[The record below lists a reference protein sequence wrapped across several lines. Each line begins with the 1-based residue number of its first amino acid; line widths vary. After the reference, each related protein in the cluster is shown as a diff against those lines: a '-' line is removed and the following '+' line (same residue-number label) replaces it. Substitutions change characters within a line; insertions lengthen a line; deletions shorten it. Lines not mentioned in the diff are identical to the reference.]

1 MHLELSRVWLEF
13 ERILNNMLAALPT
26 LVLALL
32 VFAPFFYTAR
42 SVKALVQR
50 FPVIRQRQHNLGLVL
65 GRLAQWGINGTGL
78 LVALSIVL
86 PSFHASD
93 LIQLL
98 GIGGVAIG
106 FAFRDI
112 LQNFLAG
119 ILLLLTEPFRIGD
132 QIVVRTFEGTVEDIQ
147 TRATLL
153 RTHDGRRI
161 VIPNSSLFTE
171 SVIVHTAFAHRRMEH
186 EISIGIG
193 DDVETVK
200 ARLLAAIRSVAG
212 VLQQPAPDILVVQL
226 DSSSV
231 KLRLRWWITPAQ
243 DAYALV
249 QQDQVLRAIQQV
261 LQAPTAQPP
270 ASPSPAAVPPSAST
284 PGAGAESPPGDN
296 PTVAA
301 APRSGAGV
309 ADRL

>member
-1 MHLELSRVWLEF
+1 MHLELSRIWLGF
-13 ERILNNMLAALPT
+13 ERILNDLLAALPN
-26 LVLALL
+26 LLLAGIA
-32 VFAPFFYTAR
+32 FAPFFFAAR
-42 SVKALVQR
+42 SVKALVRR
-50 FPVIRQRQHNLGLVL
+50 FPVVHKHQHNLGLIL
-65 GRLAQWGINGTGL
+65 GHLAQWGINGAGL

-86 PSFHASD
+86 PSFKASD

-147 TRATLL
+147 TRATML

-161 VIPNSSLFTE
+161 VIPNSNLFTE

-193 DDVETVK
+193 DDIELAK
-200 ARLLAAIRSVAG
+200 ARLLEAIHNVPG
-212 VLQQPAPDILVVQL
+212 VLQQPAPDVLVVQL
-226 DSSSV
+226 DNSSAR
-231 KLRLRWWITPAQ
+231 LRLRWWITPAQ

-249 QQDQVLRAIQQV
+249 QQDQVLRALQQA
-261 LQAPTAQPP
+261 LRAHIPQENA
-270 ASPSPAAVPPSAST
+270 PPSAT
-284 PGAGAESPPGDN
+284 
-296 PTVAA
+296 AA
-301 APRSGAGV
+301 AASTASTQGAV
-309 ADRL
+309 